1 MDWEKIKNFI
11 VDHKQYA
18 IAIVVIIGILLWAK
32 KDKEKNED
40 YLDDFT
46 GERQEEVRHAN
57 MEKQNKVKN
66 TSNNNSDKVKPNQDS
81 KPQEVTCDISGAV
94 KNQGVYTLKNGA
106 RLNDLIETAGGP
118 TRNAE
123 LKKVNRAMIL
133 HDQDKIHIPYNGEKI
148 KAAEIVSSV
157 GASANNSAMV
167 PVENAPDAQTNGAK
181 VNLNTA
187 SEQELQT
194 LNGIGEKKAQQ
205 IIAYRQKNGQFK
217 KIEDLKQVS
226 GIGDKTFETL
236 KGQLEV

>member
-1 MDWEKIKNFI
+1 MDWEKIKKFS

-32 KDKEKNED
+32 KDKEKSED

-57 MEKQNKVKN
+57 MERKNEVENTANDNTDQVK
-66 TSNNNSDKVKPNQDS
+66 THQDS
-81 KPQEVTCDISGAV
+81 KPKEVTCDISGAV
-94 KNQGVYTLKNGA
+94 KNQGVYTLKIGA
-106 RLNDLIETAGGP
+106 RLNDLIEAAGGP
-118 TRNAE
+118 TRNSE
-123 LKKVNRAMIL
+123 LKKVNRALIL

-157 GASANNSAMV
+157 ETGVTNSALI
-167 PVENAPDAQTNGAK
+167 PVESDPVPQKSSTK

-187 SEQELQT
+187 NEQELQT
-194 LNGIGEKKAQQ
+194 LNGIGAKKAQQ

-226 GIGDKTFETL
+226 GIGDKTFGTL